1 MVNQVL
7 GCGRIGVDADPDA
20 GDGAGGE
27 GRGRDTR
34 HEQRVLTILRLWVGD
49 GERLVVAPTAD
60 SPERLR
66 LAVQEYRR
74 PWTET
79 LPGRR

>member
-7 GCGRIGVDADPDA
+7 GCGRIGLDADRDA
-20 GDGAGGE
+20 GDGEGGE

-49 GERLVVAPTAD
+49 GEHVKGTREDRSKFYSAP
-60 SPERLR
+60 
-66 LAVQEYRR
+66 
-74 PWTET
+74 
-79 LPGRR
+79 